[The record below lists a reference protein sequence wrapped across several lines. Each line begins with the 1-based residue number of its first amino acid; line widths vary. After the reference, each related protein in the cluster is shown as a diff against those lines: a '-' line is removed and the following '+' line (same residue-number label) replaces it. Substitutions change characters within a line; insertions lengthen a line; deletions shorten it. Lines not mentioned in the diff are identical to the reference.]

1 MTMKLVP
8 SDEERKA
15 IACGVNAMSTRQRVQ
30 RVREEIKKEVSDIIR
45 EMKDPRIGF
54 VSVVDVEVSNDL
66 RHAKI
71 FVSVFGDESEK
82 KQSLAG
88 LEAATGFIRTEI
100 GRRIRLR
107 HTPEIL
113 FRLDSSIERGA
124 RINQLLNEIG
134 PAREADEWVSATDEA
149 PEREDHE

>member
-1 MTMKLVP
+1 MTVRFVP

-15 IACGVNAMSTRQRVQ
+15 IECGVNVMSSRQRVQ

-71 FVSVFGDESEK
+71 FVSVYGDEAAK
-82 KQSLAG
+82 KESLAG
-88 LEAATGFIRTEI
+88 LEAATGYIRTEI

-107 HTPEIL
+107 HTPEIV

-134 PAREADEWVSATDEA
+134 PLREADELVGAADELA
-149 PEREDHE
+149 ERDANE